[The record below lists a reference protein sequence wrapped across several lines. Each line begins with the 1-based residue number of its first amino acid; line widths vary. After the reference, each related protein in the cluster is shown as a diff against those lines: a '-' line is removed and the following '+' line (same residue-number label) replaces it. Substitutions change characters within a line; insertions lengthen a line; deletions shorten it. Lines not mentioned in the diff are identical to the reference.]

1 MSKKN
6 ILLIIT
12 IPILLVIFVIIYFIL
27 NLEKPKSDDI
37 SLSNSSVVLEVK
49 ENPEVKNPFAKNNE
63 SENTQ
68 MPEIKVES
76 ISTITEKY
84 SSSSSSATK
93 KESTF
98 VEIKKLPDGSK
109 LFNLEGFDSSKL
121 QGEPLIEQY
130 NFSPNRINPK
140 YLFVETNGTKRFLG
154 YGAIDIFQFE
164 VGDAKY
170 NLTVFEDETGLPTL
184 TLNDLDYTNQRKIYT
199 GLEYTQG
206 VFKQISN
213 SKFLF
218 DGRILNDD
226 ENTVVYKTIDIQDVH
241 DFGDEE

>member
-6 ILLIIT
+6 ILLII
-12 IPILLVIFVIIYFIL
+12 IVPILLVIFVIIYFIL
-27 NLEKPKSDDI
+27 NFEKPKSGNI
-37 SLSNSSVVLEVK
+37 SISSSSVVLEVK

-63 SENTQ
+63 SEVSQ
-68 MPEIKVES
+68 PKEAIAES
-76 ISTITEKY
+76 ITSVIEK
-84 SSSSSSATK
+84 SSSSSSSTTK

-98 VEIKKLPDGSK
+98 VEIKTLPDGSK

-130 NFSPNRINPK
+130 NFSPNLINPK
-140 YLFVETNGTKRFLG
+140 HLFVETNGTKRFLG

-206 VFKQISN
+206 VFKQISG

-241 DFGDEE
+241 QFNDEE

>member
-1 MSKKN
+1 
-6 ILLIIT
+6 
-12 IPILLVIFVIIYFIL
+12 
-27 NLEKPKSDDI
+27 
-37 SLSNSSVVLEVK
+37 
-49 ENPEVKNPFAKNNE
+49 
-63 SENTQ
+63 
-68 MPEIKVES
+68 MPEITVES